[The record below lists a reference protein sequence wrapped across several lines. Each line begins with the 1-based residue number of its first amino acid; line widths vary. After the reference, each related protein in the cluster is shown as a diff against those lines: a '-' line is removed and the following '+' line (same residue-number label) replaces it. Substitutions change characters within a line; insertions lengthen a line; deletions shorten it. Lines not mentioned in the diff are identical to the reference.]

1 MSFKIK
7 IFKISCTFS
16 WWHQDNVLNA
26 GQSAPLGQATSHE
39 RILPRLQLFR
49 RQLLPFWRTE
59 AVTSMNCS
67 QLLSSCHTRR
77 MPKLRMFGWPH
88 PAAPTDSN
96 CTQLL
101 LSGAACGCHQLLPRL
116 EHHWCQH
123 SNCEMSSKLSPSVC
137 LLIFIIHFQATA
149 GDLHRFFQP
158 NYLPPV
164 FFSSLLIDCWIF
176 LGDLFTWLL
185 SPCCTWYPGRPWR
198 IPTATTH
205 STQPAS
211 CVCGD
216 KYYSPFTTFFTQWR
230 F

>member
-26 GQSAPLGQATSHE
+26 GQSAPLGQATTHE

-49 RQLLPFWRTE
+49 RQLLPFGRTE

-123 SNCEMSSKLSPSVC
+123 SNCEMSSMLSPSVC
-137 LLIFIIHFQATA
+137 LL
-149 GDLHRFFQP
+149 LFFWNKTNIVVR
-158 NYLPPV
+158 NYGIEKNLQ
-164 FFSSLLIDCWIF
+164 L
-176 LGDLFTWLL
+176 
-185 SPCCTWYPGRPWR
+185 
-198 IPTATTH
+198 
-205 STQPAS
+205 
-211 CVCGD
+211 
-216 KYYSPFTTFFTQWR
+216 KYYFKIGFLHSGKMFALLTHLCVSSVRLRSSKLFLWPL
-230 F
+230 